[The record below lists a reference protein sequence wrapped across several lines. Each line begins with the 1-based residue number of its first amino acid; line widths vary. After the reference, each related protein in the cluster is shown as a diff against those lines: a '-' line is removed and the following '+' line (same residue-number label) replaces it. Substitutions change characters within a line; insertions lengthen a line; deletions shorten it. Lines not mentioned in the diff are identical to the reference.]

1 MTANET
7 YKVLRAIVGPWFKSN
22 GFKVAKGYLTY
33 RRPVAARYLYVR
45 YQCNSRGWEK
55 YRGSSFTVLMD
66 FTDSAESDPARLRRL
81 TEYLTFEQ
89 LEFIRARQN
98 RILASVPPPPSDY
111 IQSMVFA
118 FEKAFRDPKPYIET
132 YLKDWQPIIHPYKGS
147 DDIWFRYFTE
157 ADVRA
162 WVIVLQKHVQ
172 AVYAQNVARSAKLHG

>member
-7 YKVLRAIVGPWFKSN
+7 YKILRATVGPWFKAN

-33 RRPVAARYLYVR
+33 EKAAGGGSHVVR
-45 YQCNSRGWEK
+45 FQCNSRGWERYK
-55 YRGSSFTVLMD
+55 GSSFTVFID
-66 FTDSAESDPARLRRL
+66 FTHGQEADFDTLRRL

-98 RILASVPPPPSDY
+98 RILASIPQPPAEY
-111 IQSMVFA
+111 IQQMVA
-118 FEKAFRDPKPYIET
+118 GFEKVFRDPKPYIDI
-132 YLKDWQPIIHPYKGS
+132 YLRDWQPIVHPFKGS

-162 WVIVLQKHVQ
+162 WAIVLHQHVQ
-172 AVYAQNVARSAKLHG
+172 AIHERSAGR